1 MTTRRRKRWARRM
14 ILGAMAATV
23 LGCSGCGFRPLYGTP
38 KPDAT
43 TMSSDLAS
51 IDVALIPDRSGQQL
65 RNELEQL
72 LNPGAKTGVADR
84 YTLAVHL
91 REKLD
96 TFAVE
101 RSGFASRATIE
112 LTANYSLQ
120 EDAGGSQVLAGRARS
135 ISSYN
140 LLDNDFST
148 VAGADD
154 ARRRAIQQL
163 AYEIRNRLAA
173 HFATLRD
180 VAVGGLEGVEEP
192 QGPLP
197 ISEEPAGPGAPVPV
211 MGE

>member
-1 MTTRRRKRWARRM
+1 MTATGGKGWVRRLSLA
-14 ILGAMAATV
+14 AMAAAV

-43 TMSSDLAS
+43 PLSSDLAA

-72 LNPGAKTGVADR
+72 LNPGARTGVADR
-84 YTLAVHL
+84 YTLSVQL

-112 LTANYSLQ
+112 LTASYSLQ
-120 EDAGGSQVLAGRARS
+120 EDAAGSQVLAGRARS

-173 HFATLRD
+173 HFAAPRD
-180 VAVGGLEGVEEP
+180 VAAGGSEGATGPEEEP
-192 QGPLP
+192 L
-197 ISEEPAGPGAPVPV
+197 SEGPAGPGGPVPV